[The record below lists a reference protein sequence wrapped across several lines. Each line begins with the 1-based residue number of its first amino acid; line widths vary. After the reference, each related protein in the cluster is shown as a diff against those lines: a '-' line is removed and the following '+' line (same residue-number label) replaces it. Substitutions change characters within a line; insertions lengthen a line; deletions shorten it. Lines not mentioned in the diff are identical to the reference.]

1 MRNLLVPVAHHDLMP
16 SVLRTGLLV
25 AQRFGSYMEGFAL
38 RPALA
43 EYVPVDVVGGLT
55 WITSEGI
62 DEGDTA
68 AAERDFERFMT
79 EQGVARGSGPED
91 TASWGWLANAPA
103 GDAFLGQHARL
114 FDATILGRP
123 GAGAPQPRTLTLE
136 AALFESG
143 RPILIAPPGPPTSL
157 GEVVVIAWNGSTETA
172 RAIAFAK
179 SFLKRAGRV
188 LVVAADNGMVPG
200 PTHAEVAA
208 ALRRDGIAADSTFV
222 TAGRRSAGEVFLAT
236 AASAGCDL
244 LIKGAYTQ
252 SRLRQ
257 MIFGG
262 ATSHVLAHATI
273 PVLMAH

>member
-1 MRNLLVPVAHHDLMP
+1 MRNLLVPVANHDLMR
-16 SVLRTGLLV
+16 SVLSTALLV

-62 DEGDTA
+62 DEGDAT
-68 AAERDFERFMT
+68 AAERDFERFAA
-79 EQGVARGSGPED
+79 EHGLPRGSGPEGSP
-91 TASWGWLANAPA
+91 TWNWLAAAPA

-123 GAGAPQPRTLTLE
+123 GSGATQPRTLTLE

-143 RPILIAPPGPPTSL
+143 RPIVIAPPQTPATL

-172 RAIAFAK
+172 RTIAFAK
-179 SFLKRAGRV
+179 PFLKRARQV

-200 PTHAEVAA
+200 PTHDEVAA
-208 ALRRDGIAADSTFV
+208 ALRRDGIAAESSFV
-222 TAGRRSAGEVFLAT
+222 MAGRRSAGEVFLAT
-236 AASAGCDL
+236 AASIGCDL